1 MGTKAERIMRA
12 SIRKFSITA
21 GSALLGA
28 LSIAPTTVLAAPGT
42 LADVP
47 LFLTNPVEPNVFFLV
62 DDSGSMDWGLM
73 SEEADGIMYFGCAY
87 YYAQPAADNSYTWV
101 VPTEAGLA
109 AQGVAAP
116 YGGVWRARSSAYN
129 RLYYDPT
136 ITYTPWPG
144 DDGSNVLLGDANPK
158 AVPLD
163 PYVPSAGTV
172 DVTARTTFSTDYC
185 AGGLGSFNITNF
197 LPAQYWVWKDSDL
210 DGAVDADDAHVLV
223 EIEPTTLVYAGS
235 PRRRDCA
242 AAPVCTYAEE
252 IQNFANWFAYY
263 RKREKVA
270 KAAYGRVIAG
280 ASNSRMGL
288 ATLHNNA
295 SVNTS
300 IESMND
306 DPRTGTKDDLL
317 ESLYAM
323 EPSGHTPLRD
333 ALDDTGRYL
342 GCQSNGLFGS
352 CPAVTVAE
360 GAECQQNFTIMMT
373 DGYYNG
379 SFSGLG
385 NTDGDNNSPWDSGT
399 SGPYGDSQSDTL
411 ADVSMQYY
419 ETDIQPGTDNNL
431 SPPPGGI
438 DENTA
443 QHMVTYSVAFG
454 VEGNVTA
461 MPSDKTSPFP
471 WPSTLTNEGLIDDLR
486 HAAWNGRGEYYSAQ
500 NPDELIT
507 GLRGAL
513 TSIQSRL
520 GSAASVAFNTG
531 SLSTNSE
538 VYLALFNSE
547 KWSGDLLAFPLDP
560 RTGAVSVSPK
570 WSAANRLRIRD
581 LASRPRTILTY
592 DGSDGAAFTWAELT
606 AAQKRDF
613 QTDAAGV
620 QDTEASGMAR
630 LAFVRGDRSCEFSS
644 GGTCFY
650 DDGTNTYTNK
660 SLRERVGRL
669 GDIVHSGPVFV
680 GAAESNWPDVAPF
693 PGTAGDTY
701 TEFRNATAS
710 RPGIVYVGGNDGMLH
725 AFAQANGEEVF
736 AYVPSS
742 LYSDAATDGLHYLS
756 DPAYAHQY
764 TVDLTASVADIY
776 AKTTSTGSTSWKTIL
791 VGGLRAGGRGIFAL
805 DVTNPAAVSE
815 SGKGPENTVMW
826 EFTSNDD
833 PDFGHSFS
841 RPSIVPLAGTS
852 NSIRWAVIVG
862 NGYNDLGS
870 GEAKLFVLFVEEGLD
885 GTWSAGDYVEI
896 STGVGTTTDRNG
908 LSTPAVIDSD
918 GDGLADRAYAGDL
931 EGNMWAFDLSGTN
944 SGNWGVAYSQ
954 GKTRTPLFTA
964 PANQPITST
973 PAIVRNSEVPISAGN
988 FPDTMVIFGTGQYLT
1003 SGDVASTDMQSM
1015 YGIWDSGED
1024 ELTRADLVSQTIS
1037 TGVTVDGVVGRTL
1050 TDNGINFATDH
1061 GWYMDFPDSGE
1072 RIVTDA
1078 VIRGDL
1084 VFFNSMTPDT
1094 NPCQAGGSGWLMVAK
1109 WINGGMP
1116 GEIAFDLNGDSMLDN
1131 DDAIGGNA
1139 AAGVEIVGIP
1149 TAPVNLSNI
1158 RYTSTTQTTGGSTID
1173 TTDILKLGGPRTGRL
1188 SWEEL
1193 SR

>member
-1 MGTKAERIMRA
+1 MRA
-12 SIRKFSITA
+12 SIRKISITA

-28 LSIAPTTVLAAPGT
+28 LSIAPATALAAPGT
-42 LADVP
+42 LSDVP
-47 LFLTNPVEPNVFFLV
+47 LFLTNPVEPNILFMV

-73 SEEADGIMYFGCAY
+73 TEEDDGIMFFSCAY

-109 AQGVAAP
+109 AQGIAAP
-116 YGGVWRARSSAYN
+116 YGGVWRARNANYN

-144 DDGSNVLLGDANPK
+144 DDGGNALLGNANPK

-185 AGGLGSFNITNF
+185 AGALGSFNINNF
-197 LPAQYWVWKDSDL
+197 LPAQYWIWKDTDG
-210 DGAVDADDAHVLV
+210 DGAVDIDDAHVLV
-223 EIEPTTLVYAGS
+223 EIEPTTLVYPGS
-235 PRRRDCA
+235 ARRRDCA
-242 AAPVCTYAEE
+242 AAPACTYAEE

-280 ASNSRMGL
+280 ASSSRMGL

-295 SVNTS
+295 TVNTG
-300 IESMND
+300 IQSMND
-306 DPRTGTKDDLL
+306 DPRTGAKDNLL
-317 ESLYAM
+317 ESLYEM
-323 EPSGHTPLRD
+323 QSSGHTPLRD
-333 ALDDTGRYL
+333 AVDNAGKYL
-342 GCQSNGLFGS
+342 SCQTNSLFGS
-352 CPAVTVAE
+352 CPAVTVAQ
-360 GAECQQNFTIMMT
+360 GAECQQNFTILMT

-379 SFSGLG
+379 TFGSLG
-385 NTDGDNNSPWDSGT
+385 NTDGDNNTQWDSGAA
-399 SGPYGDSQSDTL
+399 GPYGDSQSDTL
-411 ADVSMQYY
+411 ADVAMQYY
-419 ETDIQPGTDNNL
+419 ETDIRPSTDNNL

-438 DENTA
+438 DENKA

-454 VEGNVTA
+454 VEGNVKA
-461 MPSDKTSPFP
+461 MPADKTSPFP

-500 NPDELIT
+500 DPDELIT

-513 TSIQSRL
+513 HSIQSRL

-560 RTGAVSVSPK
+560 RTGAVSVAPK
-570 WSAANRLRIRD
+570 WSAANRLRTRD
-581 LASRPRTILTY
+581 LGSNPRTILTY
-592 DGSDGAAFTWAELT
+592 DGADGTAFQWSELT

-613 QTDAAGV
+613 QTDAAGT

-630 LAFVRGDRSCEFSS
+630 MGFIRGDRACEFSS
-644 GGTCFY
+644 GGSCFY
-650 DDGTNTYTNK
+650 DDGINTFAAK
-660 SLRERVGRL
+660 SLRERSGRL

-701 TEFRNATAS
+701 TEFRNATAA
-710 RPGIVYVGGNDGMLH
+710 RPGVVYVGGNDGMLH
-725 AFAQANGEEVF
+725 AFSQASGEELF
-736 AYVPSS
+736 AYVPNS
-742 LYSDAATDGLHYLS
+742 LYSDAASDGLHYLS
-756 DPAYAHQY
+756 DPAYVHSY

-776 AKTTSTGSTSWKTIL
+776 AKTTQTGSASWKTIL

-805 DVTNPAAVSE
+805 DVTNPGAVSE
-815 SGKGPENTVMW
+815 SGKGPANTVMW
-826 EFTSNDD
+826 EFTSADD

-841 RPSIVPLAGTS
+841 RPSIVPLAGGS
-852 NSIRWAVIVG
+852 NTIRWAVVTG

-870 GEAKLFVLFVEEGLD
+870 GEAKLFVLFIEEGLD
-885 GTWSAGDYVEI
+885 GTWSFGDYLEI

-931 EGNMWAFDLSGTN
+931 KGNMWAFDLSGTN
-944 SGNWGVAYSQ
+944 SGNWDIAYAQ
-954 GKTRTPLFTA
+954 GKTKTPLFTA
-964 PANQPITST
+964 PANQPITAT
-973 PAIVRNSEVPISAGN
+973 PAVVRNNEVPTSAGN
-988 FPDTMVIFGTGQYLT
+988 FPNTMVVFGTGQYMT
-1003 SGDVASTDMQSM
+1003 SGDVSTTGVQSM
-1015 YGIWDSGED
+1015 YGIWDSGSD
-1024 ELTRADLVSQTIS
+1024 QLTQADLLPQTIS
-1037 TGVTVDGVVGRTL
+1037 VGVNVDGIVGRTL
-1050 TDNGINFATDH
+1050 TDNGINFASDK
-1061 GWYMDFPDSGE
+1061 GWYMDFPDPGE

-1078 VIRGDL
+1078 IIRGDL

-1116 GEIAFDLNGDSMLDN
+1116 SEVAFDLNGDSQLDN
-1131 DDAIGGNA
+1131 DDTINGNA
-1139 AAGVEIVGIP
+1139 AAGVLIVGIP

-1173 TTDILKLGGPRTGRL
+1173 TTDILKLGGPNTGRL

>member
-1 MGTKAERIMRA
+1 MRA
-12 SIRKFSITA
+12 SIRKISITA
-21 GSALLGA
+21 SSTLLGV
-28 LSIAPTTVLAAPGT
+28 LSIAPATALSAPGT

-47 LFLTNPVEPNVFFLV
+47 LFLTNPVEPNIFFLV

-73 SEEADGIMYFGCAY
+73 TEQTNGIMNLGCAY
-87 YYAQPAADNSYTWV
+87 YYAQPAADNDYTWV

-109 AQGVAAP
+109 SRGIAAP
-116 YGGVWRARSSAYN
+116 YGGVWRARNADYN

-144 DDGSNVLLGDANPK
+144 EDGGNALLVDANPT

-172 DVTARTTFSTDYC
+172 DVTSRTTFRTDYC

-197 LPAQYWVWKDSDL
+197 LPAQYWIWTDTDG

-235 PRRRDCA
+235 ARRRDCA

-270 KAAYGRVIAG
+270 KAAYGQVIAG

-300 IESMND
+300 IQPMNE
-306 DPRTGTKDDLL
+306 DPRTGAKDGLL
-317 ESLYAM
+317 ESLYEM
-323 EPSGHTPLRD
+323 VPSGHTPLRD

-342 GCQSNGLFGS
+342 SCRSNGLFGS
-352 CPAVTVAE
+352 CPAVSVAQ

-379 SFSGLG
+379 WFNGLG
-385 NTDGDNNSPWDSGT
+385 NTDGDNDTQWDSGT
-399 SGPYGDSQSDTL
+399 AGPYGDSRSNTL
-411 ADVSMQYY
+411 ADVAMEYY
-419 ETDIQPGTDNNL
+419 ETDIRPSTDNNL

-454 VEGNVTA
+454 VEGNVTS
-461 MPSDKTSPFP
+461 MPPDQTSPFP
-471 WPSTLTNEGLIDDLR
+471 WPAPVTNAGLIDDLR

-500 NPDELIT
+500 NPDELIS

-560 RTGAVSVSPK
+560 KTGAVSISPK
-570 WSAANRLRIRD
+570 WSAGTRLTSRD
-581 LASRPRTILTY
+581 ISTNPRTILTY
-592 DGSDGAAFTWAELT
+592 DGSDGTAFQWSELT
-606 AAQKRDF
+606 ATQKRDF
-613 QTDAAGV
+613 RTDSSGS

-630 LAFVRGDRSCEFSS
+630 HAYLRGARACEFSS
-644 GGTCFY
+644 SGTCSY
-650 DDGTNTYTNK
+650 TDGTNFYTSK
-660 SLRERVGRL
+660 SLRERASRL

-680 GAAESNWPDVAPF
+680 GTAESNWPDTSPF

-701 TEFRNATAS
+701 TEFRDATAS

-725 AFAQANGEEVF
+725 AFSQATGAEVF

-756 DPAYAHQY
+756 DPAYVHQY
-764 TVDLTASVADIY
+764 SVDLTASVADIY
-776 AKTTSTGSTSWKTIL
+776 AKTTPTGSTSWKTIL
-791 VGGLRAGGRGIFAL
+791 VGGLRAGGRGLFAL
-805 DVTNPAAVSE
+805 DVTNPESISE
-815 SGKGPENTVMW
+815 SGTSPEDAVMW
-826 EFTSNDD
+826 EFTSTDD
-833 PDFGHSFS
+833 PDFGHTFS
-841 RPSIVPLAGTS
+841 RPSIVPLQGSS
-852 NSIRWAVIVG
+852 NSIRWAVVTG

-870 GEAKLFVLFVEEGLD
+870 GEAKLFVLFIEEGLD
-885 GTWSAGDYVEI
+885 GTWSTGDYVEI
-896 STGVGTTTDRNG
+896 STGVGTTSDRNG
-908 LSTPAVIDSD
+908 LSTPAVIDTD

-931 EGNMWAFDLSGTN
+931 KGNMWAFDLSGSN
-944 SGNWGVAYSQ
+944 SGNWGIAYTQ
-954 GKTRTPLFTA
+954 GKNVKPLFTA
-964 PANQPITST
+964 PANQPITTT
-973 PAIVRNSEVPISAGN
+973 PAVVRNSEVPTSNAN
-988 FPDTMVIFGTGQYLT
+988 FPNTMVIFGTGQYMT
-1003 SGDVASTDMQSM
+1003 SGDVTSTSTQSM
-1015 YGIWDSGED
+1015 YGIWDAGDD
-1024 ELTRADLVSQTIS
+1024 ELTRSDLISQTIG
-1037 TGVTVDGVVGRTL
+1037 TGVTVDGVPGRTL
-1050 TDNGINFATDH
+1050 TDNAINFASDH

-1078 VIRGDL
+1078 VIRGDF

-1109 WINGGMP
+1109 WINGGRP
-1116 GEIAFDLNGDSMLDN
+1116 GEIAFDLNNDSILDN

-1173 TTDILKLGGPRTGRL
+1173 TTDILKLGGPRSGRL